1 MVLTDSVGTVI
12 ANGQNHVASV
22 DFDWYGMGVAYA
34 DWMAENYPGERFVVL
49 TGFFDSPPSQK
60 INQGMTERAEELGV
74 NELVTIEETK
84 YSPDTAVSLAQDL
97 INSGEEFGLLF
108 VMDEDMSTAVI
119 RMLRNDGYLDN
130 PIKVFAQNGS
140 PAGIPLLE
148 EGSLKYTISS
158 SPGWE
163 GFVAYHAL
171 NNFVQGCTDATNQQI
186 MLPVIPVTP
195 ENVSDP
201 MQVVPWEP
209 SDVYWDVTNQYLPD
223 LLAGRE

>member
-1 MVLTDSVGTVI
+1 
-12 ANGQNHVASV
+12 
-22 DFDWYGMGVAYA
+22 
-34 DWMAENYPGERFVVL
+34 
-49 TGFFDSPPSQK
+49 
-60 INQGMTERAEELGV
+60 MT
-74 NELVTIEETK
+74 
-84 YSPDTAVSLAQDL
+84 LAQDL

-171 NNFVQGCTDATNQQI
+171 NNYVSGCTDATNQQI
-186 MLPVIPVTP
+186 TLPVIPVTP
-195 ENVSDP
+195 ETVSDP
-201 MQVVPWEP
+201 TLVVPWEP
-209 SDVYWDVTNQYLPD
+209 SELYWDITNKYLPD
-223 LLAGRE
+223 LLVGRE